1 MIDIVDPITRSRM
14 MAGVKSKN
22 TKPELLIRSL
32 LHRNGFRF
40 RIHKKDL
47 PGKPDIVLP
56 KYKAVIFIHGCF
68 WHGHENCRLFK
79 IPSTRP
85 EFWNAKILKN
95 KANDSTAIDLLLAEN
110 WRVCIIWEC
119 GIRTAKKDLKHM
131 IQLIS
136 NWLAGSQ
143 TFFEIDENLIHIN
156 KEKNSD
162 FQGEYIN

>member
-1 MIDIVDPITRSRM
+1 MIDIVDSLTRSRM

-85 EFWNAKILKN
+85 EFWKPKILKN
-95 KANDSTAIDLLLAEN
+95 RENDSNAIGLLLAEN

-119 GIRTAKKDLKHM
+119 AIRGAKKDLEQM
-131 IQLIS
+131 LQLIS
-136 NWLAGSQ
+136 NWLVGSQ

-156 KEKNSD
+156 KEKNL
-162 FQGEYIN
+162 NL